1 MSKLLCDFLRCQ
13 DWPSG
18 AVTILTLCVFSFFGE
33 EAAPLSTEEQLR
45 RLQEER
51 TCKVCM
57 DRAVS
62 VVFVPCGHLVAC
74 GECALNLRL
83 CPICRAVIRESVRT
97 FMS

>member
-1 MSKLLCDFLRCQ
+1 MTGLALWSCYNINSLGFF
-13 DWPSG
+13 
-18 AVTILTLCVFSFFGE
+18 FSFFGKDE
-33 EAAPLSTEEQLR
+33 SRMSTEEQLR

-57 DRAVS
+57 DRDVS

-83 CPICRAVIRESVRT
+83 CPICRAVIRGSVRT